1 MKNQNEKRHMIKITD
16 QCVEELKKWFST
28 YVEAFKHDNNALTE
42 NTILK
47 ENHTIRVCNEITDI
61 GKPLGLNSNELRLA
75 EITALFHDIG
85 RFEQYAR
92 YQTFVD
98 SKSENHALLS
108 VKVLES
114 NDVLNI
120 LDEPQKDL
128 ALRIIK
134 YHNRAA
140 LPETES
146 ETCLFFSKLL
156 RDADKLDIWKV
167 VINYYQQ
174 KNSRRNSALEL
185 DLPDT
190 AGFSNKVYQD
200 LMNRQIVDIR
210 YVKNLNDFKLLQVGW
225 IFDINF
231 DVTFNAVHSRHYMD
245 MIQAVLPDSE
255 KIQEIFH
262 MIQTYLSEKISS
274 GEK

>member
-1 MKNQNEKRHMIKITD
+1 MIKISD
-16 QCVEELKKWFST
+16 QCVEKLKKWFFS
-28 YVEAFKHDNNALTE
+28 YVETFKHGNNVLTE

-47 ENHTIRVCNEITDI
+47 ENHTIRVCNEIEDI
-61 GKPLGLNSNELRLA
+61 GKSLDLNSNKLRLA

-108 VKVLES
+108 VKILE
-114 NDVLNI
+114 NKGILNGF
-120 LDEPQKDL
+120 DETLKNL
-128 ALRIIK
+128 IFRIIK
-134 YHNRAA
+134 YHNRAT
-140 LPETES
+140 LPEKEN

-167 VINYYQQ
+167 VINYYHE

-190 AGFSNKVYQD
+190 AGFSNEVYQD
-200 LMNRQIVDIR
+200 LMDKQIVDIR
-210 YVKNLNDFKLLQVGW
+210 HVKSLNDFKLLQVGW

-231 DVTFNAVHSRHYMD
+231 DATLNAVRSRHYLE
-245 MIQAVLPDSE
+245 MIQAVLPE
-255 KIQEIFH
+255 TKKIQEIFH
-262 MIQTYLSEKISS
+262 MIQTYLSEKINE
-274 GEK
+274 EKFRQKKQNEN